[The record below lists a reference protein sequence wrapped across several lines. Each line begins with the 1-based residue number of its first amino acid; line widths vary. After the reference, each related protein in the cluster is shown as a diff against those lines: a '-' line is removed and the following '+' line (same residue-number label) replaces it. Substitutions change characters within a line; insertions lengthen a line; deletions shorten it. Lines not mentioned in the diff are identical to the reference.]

1 MTVIAP
7 VTDNQKFI
15 LYNSDSN
22 QIINIKATL

>member
-15 LYNSDSN
+15 LYNINSN
-22 QIINIKATL
+22 QTVNTKDAL

>member
-15 LYNSDSN
+15 LYNSNSN
-22 QIINIKATL
+22 QTVNTKAAL